1 MLKILVVGYGSIGKR
16 HIKNLKNYKNIEI
29 IILTKRMPDKFLK
42 KEKHKIVNS
51 IDDAIKEKP
60 DAAFITNDTNQH
72 VDAALK
78 LAKNGIHLF
87 IEKPLSDSL
96 KKINQLEKII
106 KEKKIISQVGCNLRF
121 HPCIKKIKELIIKNK
136 IGKPFSIHVENGSY
150 LPDWHPYENY
160 KKSYTSNQKQG
171 GGVILTN
178 IHEIDYLYWFFGKV
192 KEVTAISGRISKLNI
207 KAEDFSSII
216 LKFNKNI
223 MAQIHLD
230 YFQRPAFRGCKIIG
244 EKGTIVW
251 NFEKNNVMVY
261 DIKKEK
267 WIIHLKLKNYDNN
280 IMYINEIEHFLD
292 CIKQKKNTINN
303 IQEGIKVL
311 KIALDIKKSALVK
324 RTIQIK

>member
-16 HIKNLKNYKNIEI
+16 HIKNLKNYNHIEI
-29 IILTKRMPDKFLK
+29 IILTKIISDKFLK
-42 KEKHKIVNS
+42 KENCKIVNS

-60 DAAFITNDTNQH
+60 GAAFITNETNQH
-72 VDAALK
+72 IDVSLK

-121 HPCIKKIKELIIKNK
+121 HPCIKKIKDLIIKNQ
-136 IGKPFSIHVENGSY
+136 IGKHFSVQVENGSY
-150 LPDWHPYENY
+150 LPDWHQYENY
-160 KKSYTSNQKQG
+160 KKSYASNQKQG

-178 IHEIDYLYWFFGKV
+178 IHEIDYLYWFFGKAE
-192 KEVTAISGRISKLNI
+192 EVTAISGRISKLDI

-216 LKFNKNI
+216 LKFKKNI
-223 MAQIHLD
+223 MAEIHLD
-230 YFQRPAFRGCKIIG
+230 YFQRPSFRGCKIIG

-251 NFEKNNVMVY
+251 DFEKNNVMVY
-261 DIKKEK
+261 DIKKKE
-267 WIIHLKLKNYDNN
+267 WIMHLKLKNYDNN
-280 IMYINEIEHFLD
+280 IMYINEIEHFLE

-311 KIALDIKKSALVK
+311 KITLEIKRSALIK

>member
-1 MLKILVVGYGSIGKR
+1 MKILVVGYGSIGKR

-29 IILTKRMPDKFLK
+29 ILLTKRMPDKFLK

-60 DAAFITNDTNQH
+60 DAAFITNETNQH
-72 VDAALK
+72 IDVSLK

-121 HPCIKKIKELIIKNK
+121 HPCIKKIKDLIIKNQ
-136 IGKPFSIHVENGSY
+136 IGKNFSVHVENGSY
-150 LPDWHPYENY
+150 LPDWHQYENY
-160 KKSYTSNQKQG
+160 KKSYASNQKQG

-178 IHEIDYLYWFFGKV
+178 IHEIDYLYWFFGKAE
-192 KEVTAISGRISKLNI
+192 EVTAISGRISKLDI

-216 LKFNKNI
+216 LKFKKNI
-223 MAQIHLD
+223 MAEIHLD
-230 YFQRPAFRGCKIIG
+230 YFQRPSFRGCKIIG

-251 NFEKNNVMVY
+251 DFEKNNVMVY
-261 DIKKEK
+261 DIKKKE
-267 WIIHLKLKNYDNN
+267 WIMHLKLKNYDNN

-292 CIKQKKNTINN
+292 CIKQEKNTINN

-311 KIALDIKKSALVK
+311 KIALDIKKSALAK

>member
-1 MLKILVVGYGSIGKR
+1 MKILVVGYGSIGKR

-29 IILTKRMPDKFLK
+29 IILTKRISDKFLK
-42 KEKHKIVNS
+42 KEKYKIVNS
-51 IDDAIKEKP
+51 IDNAIKEKP
-60 DAAFITNDTNQH
+60 YAAFITNDTNQH
-72 VDAALK
+72 VDVAIK

-106 KEKKIISQVGCNLRF
+106 KEKKVISQVGCNLRF
-121 HPCIKKIKELIIKNK
+121 HPCIKKIKELIIKNQ
-136 IGKPFSIHVENGSY
+136 IGKHFSVHVENGSY

-160 KKSYTSNQKQG
+160 KKSYASNQKQG

-192 KEVTAISGRISKLNI
+192 KEVTAISGKISKLNI

-223 MAQIHLD
+223 MAEIHLD

-251 NFEKNNVMVY
+251 DFKNNNLMVY
-261 DIKKEK
+261 DIKKKE
-267 WIIHLKLKNYDNN
+267 WITHLKLKNYDNN
-280 IMYINEIEHFLD
+280 IMYINEIEHFFD

-311 KIALDIKKSALVK
+311 KIALEVKKSALSK

>member
-1 MLKILVVGYGSIGKR
+1 MKILVVGYGSIGKR

-29 IILTKRMPDKFLK
+29 ILLTKRMPDKFLK

-60 DAAFITNDTNQH
+60 DAAFITNETNQH
-72 VDAALK
+72 IDISLK

-106 KEKKIISQVGCNLRF
+106 KEEKIISQVGCNLRF
-121 HPCIKKIKELIIKNK
+121 HPCIKKIKDLIIKNQ
-136 IGKPFSIHVENGSY
+136 IGKNFSVHVENGSY

-160 KKSYTSNQKQG
+160 KKSYASNQKQG

-192 KEVTAISGRISKLNI
+192 KEVTAISERISKLNI

>member
-29 IILTKRMPDKFLK
+29 IILTKRISDKFLK
-42 KEKHKIVNS
+42 KEKCKIVNS

-60 DAAFITNDTNQH
+60 HAAFITNDTNQH
-72 VDAALK
+72 VDVALK

-87 IEKPLSDSL
+87 IEKPLSNSL
-96 KKINQLEKII
+96 KKINQLEKTI
-106 KEKKIISQVGCNLRF
+106 KEKKVISQVGCNLRF
-121 HPCIKKIKELIIKNK
+121 HPCVKKIKELIIKNHV
-136 IGKPFSIHVENGSY
+136 GKHFSIQVNNGSY
-150 LPDWHPYENY
+150 LPDWHPDENY
-160 KKSYTSNQKQG
+160 KKSYASNQKQG

-192 KEVTAISGRISKLNI
+192 KEVTAVSGRISKLNI

-216 LKFNKNI
+216 LKFNRNI
-223 MAQIHLD
+223 MAEIHLD
-230 YFQRPAFRGCKIIG
+230 YFQRPSFRGCKIIG

-251 NFEKNNVMVY
+251 NFEENNLMIY
-261 DIKKEK
+261 NIKKKK
-267 WIIHLKLKNYDNN
+267 WEMHLKLINYDNN
-280 IMYINEIEHFLD
+280 NMYINEIEYFLN
-292 CIKQKKNTINN
+292 CIKKKKNSFNN

-311 KIALDIKKSALVK
+311 KIVLDIKKSALVK